1 MQTKVFEPLAFA
13 YPNQNIP
20 AGTWKLYASMFK
32 DVDDATMAR
41 AILKWIEAEDWFPKI
56 KDLRHMVET
65 VGYDKALTLE
75 NQPWYVQQSMSVT
88 QIDALLWDVEAK
100 RDPLWGK
107 YCTDESRAKLSP
119 SSI

>member
-32 DVDDATMAR
+32 DVDDATMER
-41 AILKWIEAEDWFPKI
+41 AINKWITTEDWFPKI

-65 VGYDKALTLE
+65 VDYDKALTME
-75 NQPWYVQQSMSVT
+75 NQPYYIQQGMSVR
-88 QIDALLWDVEAK
+88 QIDTLLWDVEAK

-107 YCTDESRAKLSP
+107 YCTDESETKLRP